1 MVTRNQMTY
10 DILETLRSEL
20 KDDEAI
26 DLRQIEEYVKDYRA
40 DFAKQH
46 FEKDAFA
53 IDYSFIQ
60 PITQLA
66 VSKVDASSVTGVTLG
81 KYLMRT
87 TVTIP
92 NTVTR
97 HGYVGTLLS
106 VSPANIMGQ
115 SFEIVD
121 HSKAIASGFGR
132 FNSRQIYAFPYNGY
146 IYLIS
151 NSDDFKMLR
160 YINITGVFDNPEE
173 AYLTNKVANGV
184 TAYDYTGDEDYYTP
198 QYLKRYIIASILK
211 DKYGIIM
218 NPPSDKKD
226 NGVHELEK

>member
-1 MVTRNQMTY
+1 MAY

-20 KDDEAI
+20 KDDEAT

-53 IDYSFIQ
+53 IDPAFIQ
-60 PITQLA
+60 QITQLA
-66 VSKVDASSVTGVTLG
+66 VQKVDASSVTNVSLG

-87 TVTIP
+87 TLTIP
-92 NTVTR
+92 NTITR
-97 HGYVGTLLS
+97 HGYVGTILS
-106 VSPANIMGQ
+106 VSPANIMGH
-115 SFEIVD
+115 SFEVVD
-121 HSKAIASGFGR
+121 HAKAIASGFGR
-132 FNSRQIYAFPYNGY
+132 FNNRQIYAFPYNGY
-146 IYLIS
+146 IYLVS

-160 YINITGVFDNPEE
+160 YVNITGVFDNPEE
-173 AYLTNKVANGV
+173 AYVMNQSAT
-184 TAYDYTGDEDYYTP
+184 YDYTGDEDYYTP

-211 DKYGIIM
+211 DKYGILL
-218 NPPSDKKD
+218 NPPSDKRD